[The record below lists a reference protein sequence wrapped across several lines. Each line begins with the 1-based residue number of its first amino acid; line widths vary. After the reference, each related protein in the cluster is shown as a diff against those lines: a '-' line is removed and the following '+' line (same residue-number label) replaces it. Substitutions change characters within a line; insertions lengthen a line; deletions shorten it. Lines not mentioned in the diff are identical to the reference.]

1 MAKHPASAQTN
12 AQRKVWRAVFKNGI
26 YRGGD
31 FKASKSFCFQ
41 GVNRLVWQLN
51 TNNMLAGSNAWWIW
65 LDSVVTMNRRRQEQ
79 ADEASKQDRDAIIES
94 L

>member
-1 MAKHPASAQTN
+1 M
-12 AQRKVWRAVFKNGI
+12 

-41 GVNRLVWQLN
+41 GVKRLVWQLN

-65 LDSVVTMNRRRQEQ
+65 ADSEDTLNRRRQEQ
-79 ADEASKQDRDAIIES
+79 AAEASTQDRDAIIES